1 LTIEVLSAFLKII
14 SCKNNN
20 LNDQLTLYNIID
32 KEDKG
37 SFTIEEVYLLNFS
50 LNDFLANEGERESE
64 RGHSIIDRIFSSGQ
78 KLITKKDFLA
88 NFGNNSGIDLLKS
101 KINEVNE
108 YIKKKLQLPGKI
120 NSTRGGNSFDEYE
133 MKNCNINNLIIN
145 NSNISAISN
154 NNQHNFLTL
163 FTQNANHNNKV
174 QLTNEF
180 IIVGKRNASTGSFD
194 DCLKFGDVSEVIS
207 GEANFNIDK
216 EKLSSPNV
224 NEVKRGPSKIVGV
237 EGGKISSPIHNNENR
252 QPLTVVTENPKK
264 EQSLCKNTTMIDGI
278 LLLTTI

>member
-1 LTIEVLSAFLKII
+1 
-14 SCKNNN
+14 
-20 LNDQLTLYNIID
+20 
-32 KEDKG
+32 
-37 SFTIEEVYLLNFS
+37 LLNFS
-50 LNDFLANEGERESE
+50 LNDFLANEGEDNYIERRESE

-88 NFGNNSGIDLLKS
+88 NFGNNLGIDLLKS

-120 NSTRGGNSFDEYE
+120 NSTRGGNSFEKYE
-133 MKNCNINNLIIN
+133 MKNSNINNLIIN

-163 FTQNANHNNKV
+163 FTQNVNHNNKV

-180 IIVGKRNASTGSFD
+180 IIVGKGKASTGSFD

-216 EKLSSPNV
+216 EKLSSSNV

-252 QPLTVVTENPKK
+252 QPLTVVIENPKK
-264 EQSLCKNTTMIDGI
+264 EQSLCENTTIIDGI
-278 LLLTTI
+278 LILTKI